1 MQWLLEKEQ
10 SKCSCWLLHKAQKIV
25 CNHELSNIFLN
36 YKWVLQEQSLYLKP
50 TLIARTVYQVTS
62 SDYCKNS
69 QTTSNHWL
77 LQEQS
82 NNFQSLTIV
91 RSLSSSNQ
99 WLLQEQSTML
109 HYEEQ
114 QEHLTMDSLIIIG
127 INFHRFD
134 RISRHCCGH
143 LKSRLS
149 YFPLYCSKYV
159 HWSELNFVHPKSPLN
174 NTKIDK
180 NLYPVRIYSML
191 KIKL

>member
-1 MQWLLEKEQ
+1 
-10 SKCSCWLLHKAQKIV
+10 V
-25 CNHELSNIFLN
+25 G
-36 YKWVLQEQSLYLKP
+36 
-50 TLIARTVYQVTS
+50 IARTVSILKTNS
-62 SDYCKNS
+62 YCKNS
-69 QTTSNHWL
+69 LPSYKQWL

-82 NNFQSLTIV
+82 NNFQSLTIARTV
-91 RSLSSSNQ
+91 KQLPITDYCKNSLSRYNQ

-174 NTKIDK
+174 NTKINK